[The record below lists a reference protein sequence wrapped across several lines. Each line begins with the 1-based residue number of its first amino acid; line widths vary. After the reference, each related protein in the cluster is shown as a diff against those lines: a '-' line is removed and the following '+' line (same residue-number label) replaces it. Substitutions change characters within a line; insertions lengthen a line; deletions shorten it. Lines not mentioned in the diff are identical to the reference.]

1 MLRIAMTLFVLVL
14 IAVGSFV
21 VATTGHLTD
30 PVATHFDRD
39 FLANGWMTRDGY
51 LRFTLAFATLVPIV
65 VALAVGGLP
74 RVAPRSVN
82 IPNRDYWLAPERR
95 ATTLDGIAARACV
108 LGALLA
114 VFIAGVHA
122 LILRGECNGAAAA
135 SCRAVLDAAGGRSS
149 SSSPSGS
156 ARSGA
161 GIAPCRDDRS
171 PATTRPP
178 RR

>member
-51 LRFTLAFATLVPIV
+51 LRFTLAFATLVPV
-65 VALAVGGLP
+65 FVALAVGGLP

-82 IPNRDYWLAPERR
+82 LPNRDYWLAPERR

-122 LILRGECNGAAAA
+122 LILQANATVPPQLPAAPFWTLLGVLLVVFAIWVGAFWRRY
-135 SCRAVLDAAGGRSS
+135 RAV
-149 SSSPSGS
+149 
-156 ARSGA
+156 
-161 GIAPCRDDRS
+161 
-171 PATTRPP
+171 P
-178 RR
+178 R